1 MKIKAK
7 QIDTTGG
14 LTIQGETINRLTHTD
29 ADGKLKAANLLKI
42 DTENG
47 RLGIGTATPTAT
59 LDITGDTDGEAQVQ
73 VRQHNN
79 SADGPDLSF
88 YRSRGTES
96 SKLSLSANDNV
107 GRVNALSWTGSA
119 YERTGTY
126 GWTAT
131 DANGNSSFSLTTRVS
146 GTEADR
152 VAITSAG
159 ALKISDAY
167 TLPTADGTSG
177 QVLTTN
183 GSGALSFTSAGA
195 STLDGLSDVNAAS
208 PSGDDLLAYNSTSGD
223 WETRAQATN
232 TTISTTR
239 TATAIDNKGI
249 NTYSFIDSSVTLTI
263 PQATQLNGLAIF
275 NNTASSAQQT
285 VSGSSVSFALSGR
298 SFVSSFTLEAGETR
312 TFLVR
317 AAGVFHEISAD
328 RLKRQGDVNI
338 TSPSNGETLVYNSTS
353 GDWENGSVALDGLSD
368 VSTSGVGDQDTLVYN
383 SSTSTWEPKPASAPV
398 AIPLGYP
405 AALTDSG
412 VSYTSLL
419 CAGSESSKGFVM
431 PFSGRLI
438 AMGASAEV
446 TNTDTNNYLRFRPTI
461 NGSGSSSRDIE
472 ITVENLG
479 YIKGHFDFTD
489 ITFNA
494 GDQLSVSI
502 IHNNNGATT
511 ENHHALLIVEYDR

>member
-42 DTENG
+42 DTANG

-96 SKLSLSANDNV
+96 SKAVLAASDNV
-107 GRVNALSWTGSA
+107 GRVNAASWTGAA
-119 YERTGTY
+119 YERTGSY

-152 VAITSAG
+152 LAVTSAG

-195 STLDGLSDVNAAS
+195 STLDGLSDV
-208 PSGDDLLAYNSTSGD
+208 
-223 WETRAQATN
+223 
-232 TTISTTR
+232 
-239 TATAIDNKGI
+239 
-249 NTYSFIDSSVTLTI
+249 
-263 PQATQLNGLAIF
+263 
-275 NNTASSAQQT
+275 
-285 VSGSSVSFALSGR
+285 
-298 SFVSSFTLEAGETR
+298 
-312 TFLVR
+312 
-317 AAGVFHEISAD
+317 
-328 RLKRQGDVNI
+328 
-338 TSPSNGETLVYNSTS
+338 
-353 GDWENGSVALDGLSD
+353 
-368 VSTSGVGDQDTLVYN
+368 STSGVSDQDTLVYD
-383 SSTSTWEPKPASAPV
+383 SSTSTWTPKPASAPV

-405 AALTDSG
+405 PAITDSS
-412 VSYTSLL
+412 VSYTTLL
-419 CAGSESSKGFVM
+419 CAGSESVKGFVM

-438 AMGASAEV
+438 AMGVSAEV
-446 TNTDTNNYLRFRPTI
+446 TNTDTNNFLRFRPLV
-461 NGSGSSSRDIE
+461 NGAGTSSRDIE
-472 ITVENLG
+472 ITVGALG
-479 YIKGHFDFTD
+479 YIKGHFDFVD
-489 ITFNA
+489 RTFSA
-494 GDQLSVSI
+494 GDQLSVAI
-502 IHNNNGATT
+502 IHGNNGATT
-511 ENHHALLIVEYDR
+511 EHHHALLIVEYDR